1 MRVVFTRG
9 SLHYAMQTLRGA
21 VSAKTTLPILE
32 NVLLDCRS
40 DRIEMSATDLEVGIR
55 TIAYG
60 DVEEPG
66 ILTIPARKLA
76 EVTRELP
83 EEDVT
88 FTVSDGSQVLI
99 ECADVTYLMFGLPAD
114 DFPRIPELGEGYITL
129 DAAVVGQMIDSVR
142 TAVSTE
148 SARYSLNGV
157 YIDVSPEWLRMVAT
171 DSRRLAI
178 ANLDAPGLVESRRSA
193 ILPTRAAEG
202 VLRAFVDT
210 KEVRLALMENQAVF
224 SDGEITL
231 TGRLIDGE
239 FPAYERIIPRH
250 NPIHVVAGREEFL
263 TAVRRVSLFSD
274 PRKLSVRLDIA
285 DHSITLSAH
294 SEDFG
299 EAREAIDAVVPER
312 ITLGFNA
319 KYLTDAL
326 SSMDS
331 EQVRMELKEP
341 LDATVFRPVD
351 GDDYAHLIMPMRL

>member
-1 MRVVFTRG
+1 MR
-9 SLHYAMQTLRGA
+9 YAMQTLRGA
-21 VSAKTTLPILE
+21 VSGKTTLPILE

-40 DRIEMSATDLEVGIR
+40 DTIEMSATDLEVGIR

-66 ILTIPARKLA
+66 ILTIPARKLT

-83 EEDVT
+83 NEDVT
-88 FTVSDGSQVLI
+88 LTVSDGDQVLI
-99 ECADVTYLMFGLPAD
+99 ECADVTYLMFGLPAR
-114 DFPRIPELGEGYITL
+114 DFPTIPELGDSYFTL
-129 DAAVVGQMIDSVR
+129 DAVAVGRMIDSVR

-148 SARYSLNGV
+148 ASRFSLNGV
-157 YIDVSPEWLRMVAT
+157 FIDVSPDWLRMVAT

-178 ANLDAPGLVESRRSA
+178 ANLDVSGLVEGRRSA

-202 VLRAFVDT
+202 VLRSFVDV
-210 KEVRLALMENQAVF
+210 EEIRLALMENQAVF

-231 TGRLIDGE
+231 SGRLINGE
-239 FPAYERIIPRH
+239 FPAYERIIPQD
-250 NPIHVVAGREEFL
+250 NPIHVVTDREAFL

-274 PRKLSVRLDIA
+274 PKTLSVRLDIS
-285 DHSITLSAH
+285 DQGITLSAR

-299 EAREAIDAVVPER
+299 EAREAISADARER
-312 ITLGFNA
+312 IAVGFNA
-319 KYLTDAL
+319 KFLTDAL

-331 EQVRMELKEP
+331 ERVRMELKGP

-351 GDDYAHLIMPMRL
+351 GDDYAHLIMPMRLD